1 MNHPKIAQDYFAKSG
16 HTALCADDDDDVT
29 NDQIAWKGL
38 TGFWLRKGGSFKSQF
53 EITPLSEISF

>member
-29 NDQIAWKGL
+29 NDQIA
-38 TGFWLRKGGSFKSQF
+38 
-53 EITPLSEISF
+53 